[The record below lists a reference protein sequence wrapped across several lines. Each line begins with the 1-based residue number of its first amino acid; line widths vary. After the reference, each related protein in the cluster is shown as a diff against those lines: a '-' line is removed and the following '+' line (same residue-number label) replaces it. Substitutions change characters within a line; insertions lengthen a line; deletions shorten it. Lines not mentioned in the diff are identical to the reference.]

1 MNNQEIAWLL
11 KEKYHGQKTESFLTD
26 CARLEAG
33 EPLAYL
39 IGSTPFL
46 NCTIHL
52 DSKPLIPRPETE
64 FWVERAIDAIKLACS
79 RPFLGQKMESRP
91 HALHIL
97 DLCAGSGAIGVAVA
111 QAIPE
116 AHVTFGEIDA
126 THLPTILKNLTENTI
141 KYDSEQYRVIE
152 SNLFAA
158 FSPEQQFDVI
168 LSNPP
173 YIDAAARTVDESV
186 TAHEPHLALFGGTD
200 GLKLIAKI
208 IADAP
213 GYLTPQG
220 ALWLEHEPFQSEAIA
235 SFATQ
240 HGFTIT
246 TYPDQYTILRYSVLR
261 RVVPK

>member
-39 IGSTPFL
+39 IGSIPFL

-64 FWVERAIDAIKLACS
+64 FWVEKAIDAIKLACS

-91 HALHIL
+91 QALHIL

-141 KYDSEQYRVIE
+141 IYDMKKYALVQ
-152 SNLFAA
+152 SNLFTALPPKHQYD
-158 FSPEQQFDVI
+158 FI

-173 YIDAAARTVDESV
+173 YIDAAANTVDESV
-186 TAHEPHLALFGGTD
+186 TTPEPHLALFGGTA
-200 GLKLIAKI
+200 GLEIIAKI

-213 GYLTPQG
+213 VYLTPQG
-220 ALWLEHEPFQSEAIA
+220 ELWLEHEPFQSEAVA
-235 SFATQ
+235 SLATQ

-246 TYPDQYTILRYSVLR
+246 TYPDQYTTLRYSVLR